1 MQAMTARVIES
12 MGDAAQWAAVGPD
25 GTTPSTE
32 VAIADERV
40 LVGYGPDRR
49 GAKVSATPLAG
60 GHRLRR
66 VLAPVDLSGFTELRL
81 SVRADRPAG
90 YGGRPFFL
98 ELRVGSTATPL
109 DDPANTWH
117 RLLPVRAANRWE
129 TVRLSLDDLT
139 AVGALAE
146 LQLRCLGG
154 TGFTAYLDDVTA
166 VAPRPFAEAD
176 RALAERLAG
185 IEIAGAAVPVTVR
198 AAGEPPSP
206 APALDV
212 VQFDVRYAYDRVV
225 DAVVPR
231 DFTAGGAR
239 QAVPGDPYDID
250 YAVTPVAATRA
261 EQTALLEAVLDRL
274 SPVDELTADGERLPA
289 RLVWIPGPNRIGGF
303 LTDVPVLTYRVSV
316 RRTPPPVP
324 PVRPVDDLVVTADLL
339 EIA

>member
-1 MQAMTARVIES
+1 MTARVIET
-12 MGDAAQWAAVGPD
+12 MGDAAQWAAVEPD

-32 VAIADERV
+32 VALADETV
-40 LVGYGPDRR
+40 VVGYGPDRR
-49 GAKVSATPLAG
+49 ATKVTATPLAA
-60 GHRLRR
+60 GHLVRR
-66 VLAPVDLSGFTELRL
+66 ALGPVDLSGFTELRL

-90 YGGRPFFL
+90 SGGLPFFL
-98 ELRVGSTATPL
+98 ELRIGTTATPV

-117 RLLPVRAANRWE
+117 RLLPVRAADRWE

-139 AVGALAE
+139 AVGALTE

-154 TGFTAYLDDVTA
+154 TAFTVYLDDVIA
-166 VAPRPFAEAD
+166 VAPQPFADAD
-176 RALAERLAG
+176 RALAGRLAG

-198 AAGEPPSP
+198 AAGEPLSP

-231 DFTAGGAR
+231 DFTATGAR
-239 QAVPGDPYDID
+239 PAVPGDPYDID
-250 YAVTPVAATRA
+250 YAVAPVAATRG

-274 SPVDELTADGERLPA
+274 SPVDELAADGERLPT

-324 PVRPVDDLVVTADLL
+324 PVRHVDDLVVAADFL

>member
-1 MQAMTARVIES
+1 MTARVIDS
-12 MGDAAQWAAVGPD
+12 MGDAARWAAVGPD
-25 GTTPSTE
+25 GSTPSTE
-32 VAIADERV
+32 VGIADETV
-40 LVGYGPDRR
+40 VVGYGPDRH
-49 GAKVSATPLAG
+49 GAKIAATPTAG

-66 VLAPVDLSGFTELRL
+66 ALAPVDLSGFTELRL
-81 SVRADRPAG
+81 SIRADRPAG
-90 YGGRPFFL
+90 RGGLPFFL
-98 ELRVGSTATPL
+98 ELRVGSTATPV

-117 RLLPVRAANRWE
+117 RLLPVRAADRWE

-139 AVGALAE
+139 MAGGLTE

-154 TGFTAYLDDVTA
+154 TGFTAYLDDVIA
-166 VAPRPFAEAD
+166 VAPQPFADAD

-185 IEIAGAAVPVTVR
+185 IETGGTAVPVSVR
-198 AAGEPPSP
+198 AAGEPPAP
-206 APALDV
+206 APALDI

-231 DFTAGGAR
+231 DYTDVGSR
-239 QAVPGDPYDID
+239 QAIPGDPYDID

-274 SPVDELTADGERLPA
+274 SPVDELVVDGERLPT

-324 PVRPVDDLVVTADLL
+324 PVRPVDDLVVAADLL